1 MRRLSRQCGRALSVC
16 ISPTAVRSIGHLLAS
31 GICPD
36 YRKAPIFWDLSLMV
50 SAEIA
55 DI

>member
-1 MRRLSRQCGRALSVC
+1 MRRLSRQCGPPLPLRA
-16 ISPTAVRSIGHLLAS
+16 SPTAAIGHPAAS
-31 GICPD
+31 GISPD
-36 YRKAPIFWDLSLMV
+36 CRKAPIFWDLSLMI